1 MTVFRFLITTAM
13 AVSYN
18 LLCLS
23 AWAQLPQPSINSKEN
38 RNQIEFNPPPLA
50 SANDEGEAEGRPPNR
65 ISGGS
70 RGSCYRQI
78 VALVPS
84 PKDVALA
91 PGECPT
97 QLDSSLALTISPKPT
112 FWFYVPAKDNKLL
125 FGEFILYKGDR
136 SVYREKV
143 SLSGTPGII
152 SFQPNEP
159 LENNTEYRWSFAVVL
174 NPQNPSQNPTVS
186 GQIKRI
192 FPDAN
197 LNKLIKA
204 ASSQRERI
212 AIYASNGIWHEALT
226 TLGDLY
232 RNNPQNN
239 NLTADW
245 SSLLSSVGL
254 GAYATVPLSKCCAP
268 TPSVNE
274 RSRARQA
281 ELFTW
286 KNWQQ

>member
-1 MTVFRFLITTAM
+1 M
-13 AVSYN
+13 AVGYN

-23 AWAQLPQPSINSKEN
+23 AWAQLPQPSNNPEGN

-50 SANDEGEAEGRPPNR
+50 SSSEEGDAEGRPPNR

-84 PKDVALA
+84 PKDVVLEA
-91 PGECPT
+91 GECPT
-97 QLDSSLALTISPKPT
+97 QLNSSLALTISPKPT
-112 FWFYVPAKDNKLL
+112 FWFYVPAKDSKRLS
-125 FGEFILYKGDR
+125 GEFILYEGDR
-136 SVYREKV
+136 SIYREKIT
-143 SLSGTPGII
+143 LSGTPGII
-152 SFQPNEP
+152 SFQPNES
-159 LENNTEYRWSFAVVL
+159 LKNNTEYRWSFALVI
-174 NPQNPSQNPTVS
+174 NPQNPTQNPTVS

-192 FPDAN
+192 FPNAN
-197 LNKLIKA
+197 LNSRIQA

-254 GAYATVPLSKCCAP
+254 GAFATVPLSPCCAT

-274 RSRARQA
+274 RSRDRLAA
-281 ELFTW
+281 LFAW